1 MKKSTGSLW
10 LCLHLP
16 RLALDALMRGQSR
29 GEAETCI
36 AIADTAGNRR
46 TLICVNNA
54 AAAAGL
60 QTGLTATTARSLVP
74 GLIIRQ
80 RRLRLEALA
89 LHSLAGWCQQY
100 TAFVHLPGPPPEPG
114 AGRLLLEV
122 GGSRK
127 LFGDLARLHEQ
138 ISRGLQ
144 ALGYDMA
151 SGGSRTPEAAM
162 LRARSGSQKPF
173 SQLPLGLLELPGP
186 ALESLQ
192 HAGLKSIGEVL
203 ALPRDALARRHGPA
217 CLAYLDRL
225 TGRQPDPLT
234 PWRSRPRHRAIVEF
248 PGAVENTQ
256 ALIFPLRRLLDEL
269 QGVLR
274 GRDAAIQSL
283 TLTLSHPDHPATQL
297 PVKLAAPSR
306 AARHLESLL
315 REKLDAL
322 ELKAPVD
329 GLQIDSGRFVPYSA
343 RQGDLFDSHG
353 AEHEAWATLLDR
365 LRNRLGHEAAG
376 YLHCRGDHRPERAS
390 QLLSEPATEAVTT
403 TLNRP
408 VWFLPRPEALAAQPN
423 LLTGPERIEAGWWQ
437 REMRRDYFM
446 ARDAQGRRMWVYRDL
461 TQPACW
467 YVHGYFG

>member
-1 MKKSTGSLW
+1 MNRATGSLW

-16 RLALDALMRGQSR
+16 RLALDALLRGQADS
-29 GEAETCI
+29 EAETCM
-36 AIADTAGNRR
+36 AVAETTGNRR
-46 TLICVNNA
+46 SLICVNHA
-54 AAAAGL
+54 ARQAGL
-60 QTGLTATTARSLVP
+60 HVGLTAATARSLVP

-80 RRLRLEALA
+80 RRPRLEQLA
-89 LHSLAGWCQQY
+89 LYSLAGWCQQY

-127 LFGDLARLHEQ
+127 LFGDLAGLHGQ
-138 ISRGLQ
+138 ITRGLQ
-144 ALGYDMA
+144 ALGYDLS
-151 SGGSRTPEAAM
+151 SGGSRTPAAAL
-162 LRARSGSQKPF
+162 LRARSGSQQAF
-173 SQLPLGLLELPGP
+173 SELPLRLLELPVP

-192 HAGLKSIGEVL
+192 HAGLKTIGEVL
-203 ALPRDALARRHGPA
+203 ALPRDALARRHGPD
-217 CLAYLDRL
+217 CLEYLDRL
-225 TGRQPDPLT
+225 TGRRPDPLK
-234 PWRSRPRHRAIVEF
+234 PWRSRPRHRAVVEF

-283 TLTLSHPDHPATQL
+283 TLTLHHPDHADTPL
-297 PVKLAAPSR
+297 PIKLASPSR
-306 AARHLESLL
+306 AARHLEGLL
-315 REKLDAL
+315 RERLDNL
-322 ELKAPVD
+322 ELAAPVD

-343 RQGDLFDSHG
+343 RQGDLFDHRG

-365 LRNRLGHEAAG
+365 LRNCLGHDAPG
-376 YLHCRGDHRPERAS
+376 YLHCRDDHRPERAS
-390 QLLSEPATEAVTT
+390 QLMNEPAIEATAT
-403 TLNRP
+403 ALQRP
-408 VWFLPRPEALAAQPN
+408 VWFLPQPEPLAEPPA

-437 REMRRDYFM
+437 RELRRDYFM

-467 YVHGYFG
+467 YVQGYFG